1 MTQSLEDYLEAVY
14 MISLQKRV
22 IRVKDISEKLS
33 VKKPSVVNALK
44 ELEHLNY
51 LSHEKYG
58 YIDLTQEGELQAKS
72 ILKKHTM
79 LKDFLEKTIGVSEK
93 AAEADACPCRRGG
106 VPERPE
112 SQSEERSDEQG
123 SERERDPAGSAT
135 WRGALYG
142 LVGKR
147 LGEAIAGLAQF
158 AIEVAGGIVALVGIF
173 AEAAFDGPSERGG
186 DSGGQRAGFVANDG
200 GHGFGGAG
208 AAKGTLSGGELVEDQ
223 AERELIAAVVEL
235 AAAGLFGTH
244 VIHGPDHHAGSGD
257 GHGAGGVAFG
267 RNDALGQ
274 TEIENPDA
282 AVFGD

>member
-93 AAEADACPCRRGG
+93 AAEADACRM
-106 VPERPE
+106 EHFL
-112 SQSEERSDEQG
+112 SEETLLKIE
-123 SERERDPAGSAT
+123 
-135 WRGALYG
+135 LFM
-142 LVGKR
+142 
-147 LGEAIAGLAQF
+147 AQYP
-158 AIEVAGGIVALVGIF
+158 VQV
-173 AEAAFDGPSERGG
+173 
-186 DSGGQRAGFVANDG
+186 
-200 GHGFGGAG
+200 
-208 AAKGTLSGGELVEDQ
+208 K
-223 AERELIAAVVEL
+223 
-235 AAAGLFGTH
+235 
-244 VIHGPDHHAGSGD
+244 
-257 GHGAGGVAFG
+257 
-267 RNDALGQ
+267 
-274 TEIENPDA
+274 
-282 AVFGD
+282 